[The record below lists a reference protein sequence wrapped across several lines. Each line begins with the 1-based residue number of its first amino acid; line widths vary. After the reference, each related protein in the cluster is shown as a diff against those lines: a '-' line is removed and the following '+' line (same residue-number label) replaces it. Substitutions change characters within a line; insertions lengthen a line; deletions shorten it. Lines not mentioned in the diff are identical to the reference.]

1 MKQMIVLER
10 EDIRTLKSGGTL
22 SITLGAQ
29 TVVLGYMPMRARRV
43 PKVERKTKRGKTV

>member
-10 EDIRTLKSGGTL
+10 GDIRTLKSGGTL

-29 TVVLGYMPMRARRV
+29 TVVLGYMPMRARRL
-43 PKVERKTKRGKTV
+43 PKNEKKVKRAKP